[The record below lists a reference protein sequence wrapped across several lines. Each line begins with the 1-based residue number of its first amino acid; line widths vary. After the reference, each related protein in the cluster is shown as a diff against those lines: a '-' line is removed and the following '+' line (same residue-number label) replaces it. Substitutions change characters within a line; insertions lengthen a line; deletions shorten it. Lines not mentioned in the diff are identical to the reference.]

1 MAYSKNKKI
10 VLIGDTGLLS
20 KELNESLKKQNI
32 SFIRIR
38 ITRKDNIK
46 TKEELYKILRTHL
59 NLINSYI
66 LINCLAS
73 LKPKNK
79 SDCYLN

>member
-32 SFIRIR
+32 SFISIS
-38 ITRKDNIK
+38 ITRKDNVK
-46 TKEELYKILRTHL
+46 TKEELYKM
-59 NLINSYI
+59 INFTDFHPLHISQRI
-66 LINCLAS
+66 FAMAS
-73 LKPKNK
+73 FF
-79 SDCYLN
+79 